1 MNFYAHTQKG
11 FFFLDSDFGFV
22 KIYCTYLYK
31 YRYKYKYTTFAA
43 VGGTLGDQ
51 RCRMM
56 GHGARLNFIHHES

>member
-1 MNFYAHTQKG
+1 MLTLRRVSSSWIQISDSSKFTVHT
-11 FFFLDSDFGFV
+11 
-22 KIYCTYLYK
+22 CTSM
-31 YRYKYKYTTFAA
+31 YRYKYKHTTFAA